1 MLERGDHL
9 YTSALTV
16 GEILVKPMS
25 PAAREATRE
34 VEQSYLELFRG
45 RAINVLPFDIAS
57 APHYA
62 RIRRDHSINP
72 PDAIQLACAAA
83 VGIDLF
89 LTNDE
94 RLSRKQVPE
103 IKFITSLARS
113 PI

>member
-1 MLERGDHL
+1 LADRVEQLRRGMLERGDHL

-16 GEILVKPMS
+16 GELLVKPMS
-25 PAAREATRE
+25 ETAREM
-34 VEQSYLELFRG
+34 EQRYLELFRG

-62 RIRRDHSINP
+62 RIRRDRSINP

-83 VGIDLF
+83 AGIDLF

-94 RLSRKQVPE
+94 
-103 IKFITSLARS
+103 
-113 PI
+113 